1 MQKASTVAR
10 YLLGLIYL
18 IFGLNGFLNFIPA
31 PPNMPEGA
39 MAFAG
44 ALAGSGYFFPFL
56 KGTEV
61 LMGALLLSG
70 FAVPFAYVVLAPI
83 TLNIFLFHFVLTPGI
98 QNSALPIFMVILSL
112 LGAYNYKDLYAQ
124 LFTTKK

>member
-1 MQKASTVAR
+1 MQKASLVSR
-10 YLLGLIYL
+10 YILGLIFFV
-18 IFGLNGFLNFIPA
+18 FGLNGFLNFLPM
-31 PPNMPEGA
+31 PPLPEQA
-39 MAFAG
+39 MAFMG
-44 ALAGSGYFFPFL
+44 GLAGSGYFFPFL

-83 TLNIFLFHFVLTPGI
+83 TINILLFHAILTPGL
-98 QNSALPIFMVILSL
+98 QNSIMPLFLVILSL
-112 LGAYNYKDLYAQ
+112 VGAYNYKDVFSP